1 MNKLREFFYITIGII
16 LVSIGLEYFF
26 FPNNIAAGGVS
37 GFALVIQDA
46 FNIDAGTVMWICNIV
61 LFVLAF
67 IFIGGNF
74 GIKSIYAA
82 FGLSTILSVIE
93 KLGISY
99 AVTDN
104 LILATVFGS
113 VFTALGGA
121 VVFNQGASTGGTSI
135 TAKLLSKYLNMD
147 IGKGLLISDS
157 VVIVLAIYNF
167 GVELGLFGLI
177 AVYLSSNLID
187 KFIDGINSCKQV
199 IVFTS
204 NEDLVSNYIIKDLDR
219 GCTVFDGRGGYT
231 GNRNSVIF
239 TVLDR
244 RQFIKLKQFIKE
256 NDSTA
261 FITVNEATEVF
272 GKGFSNIIGD

>member
-1 MNKLREFFYITIGII
+1 MKKVREFFYITIGII

-46 FNIDAGTVMWICNIV
+46 FNIEAGTVMWICNII
-61 LFVLAF
+61 LFILAF
-67 IFIGGNF
+67 IFIGGSF
-74 GIKSIYAA
+74 GTKSIYAA
-82 FGLSTILSVIE
+82 FGLSAILSVIE

-121 VVFNQGASTGGTSI
+121 IVFNQGASTGGTSI

-157 VVIVLAIYNF
+157 FVIVLAIYNF

-177 AVYLSSNLID
+177 AVYLASSLID

-204 NEDLVSNYIIKDLDR
+204 NEEMVSKYIIKDIDR

-261 FITVNEATEVF
+261 FITVNEAAEVL
-272 GKGFSNIIGD
+272 GKGFSNITED

>member
-1 MNKLREFFYITIGII
+1 MKKVREFFYITIGII
-16 LVSIGLEYFF
+16 LVAIGLEYFL
-26 FPNNIAAGGVS
+26 FPNNIAAGGVA
-37 GFALVIQDA
+37 GFALVIQDI
-46 FNIDAGTVMWICNIV
+46 FNIEAGIIMWGCNII
-61 LFVLAF
+61 LFILAF
-67 IFIGGNF
+67 VFIGGSF
-74 GIKSIYAA
+74 GTKSIYAA

-93 KLGISY
+93 KLGLSY
-99 AVTDN
+99 AVTNN

-113 VFTALGGA
+113 VFSALGGA
-121 VVFNQGASTGGTSI
+121 IVFNQGASTGGTSI

-157 VVIVLAIYNF
+157 FVILLAIYNF

-177 AVYLSSNLID
+177 AVYLSSTLID

-199 IVFTS
+199 MIFTR
-204 NEDLVSNYIIKDLDR
+204 NEKMVTEYIMNNIHR

-231 GNRNSVIF
+231 GENNNVIF

-244 RQFIKLKQFIKE
+244 RQFVKLKQFIRE

-261 FITVNEATEVF
+261 FITVNEATEVL
-272 GKGFSNIIGD
+272 GKGFVNIIED

>member
-204 NEDLVSNYIIKDLDR
+204 NEDLVSNYIIKDLER

>member
-1 MNKLREFFYITIGII
+1 MKKLKDFFYITIGII
-16 LVSIGLEYFF
+16 LVAIGLEYFF

-37 GFALVIQDA
+37 GFALVIQDI
-46 FNIDAGTVMWICNIV
+46 FNIDASIVMWICNIV
-61 LFVLAF
+61 LFILAF
-67 IFIGGNF
+67 MLIGGSF
-74 GIKSIYAA
+74 GAKSVYAA
-82 FGLSTILSVIE
+82 FGLSTILSIIE
-93 KLGISY
+93 NLRLSFAI
-99 AVTDN
+99 TDN

-121 VVFNQGASTGGTSI
+121 IVFNQGASTGGTSI

-167 GVELGLFGLI
+167 GIELGLFGLI
-177 AVYLSSNLID
+177 AVYLSSTLID

-204 NEDLVSNYIIKDLDR
+204 NVEMVSNYIIKDIDR

-261 FITVNEATEVF
+261 FITVNDATEVF
-272 GKGFSNIIGD
+272 GKGFSNIKGD

>member
-1 MNKLREFFYITIGII
+1 MKKLREFFYITIGII

-46 FNIDAGTVMWICNIV
+46 FNIEAGTVMWICNIV
-61 LFVLAF
+61 LFIVAF
-67 IFIGGNF
+67 IFIGGSF
-74 GIKSIYAA
+74 GTKSIYAA
-82 FGLSTILSVIE
+82 FGLSAILSAIE

-121 VVFNQGASTGGTSI
+121 IVFNQGASTGGTSI

-157 VVIVLAIYNF
+157 FVIILAIYNF

-177 AVYLSSNLID
+177 AVYLSSSLID

-204 NEDLVSNYIIKDLDR
+204 NEEMVSKYIIKDIDR

-256 NDSTA
+256 NDPKA
-261 FITVNEATEVF
+261 FITVNEATEVL
-272 GKGFSNIIGD
+272 GKGFSNIIED

>member
-157 VVIVLAIYNF
+157 VVIVLA
-167 GVELGLFGLI
+167 
-177 AVYLSSNLID
+177 VYLSSNLID

-204 NEDLVSNYIIKDLDR
+204 NEDLVSNYIIKDLER

>member
-1 MNKLREFFYITIGII
+1 MKKLREFFYITIGII

-26 FPNNIAAGGVS
+26 FPNNIAGGGVS

-46 FNIDAGTVMWICNIV
+46 FNIEAGTVMWICNIV
-61 LFVLAF
+61 LFIVAF
-67 IFIGGNF
+67 IFIGGSF
-74 GIKSIYAA
+74 GTKSIYAA
-82 FGLSTILSVIE
+82 FGLSAILSAIE

-121 VVFNQGASTGGTSI
+121 IVFNQGASTGGTSI

-157 VVIVLAIYNF
+157 FVIILAIYNF

-177 AVYLSSNLID
+177 AVYLSSSLID

-204 NEDLVSNYIIKDLDR
+204 NEEMVSKYIIKDIDR

-256 NDSTA
+256 NDPKA
-261 FITVNEATEVF
+261 FITVNEATEVL
-272 GKGFSNIIGD
+272 GKGFSNIIED

>member
-1 MNKLREFFYITIGII
+1 MKKLREFFYITIGII

-46 FNIDAGTVMWICNIV
+46 FNIEAGTVMWICNIV
-61 LFVLAF
+61 LFIVAF
-67 IFIGGNF
+67 IFIGGSF
-74 GIKSIYAA
+74 GTKSIYAA
-82 FGLSTILSVIE
+82 FGLSAILSAIE

-121 VVFNQGASTGGTSI
+121 IVFNQGASTGGTSI

-147 IGKGLLISDS
+147 IGKGLLTSDS
-157 VVIVLAIYNF
+157 FVIILAIYNF

-177 AVYLSSNLID
+177 AVYLSSSLID

-204 NEDLVSNYIIKDLDR
+204 NEEMVSKYIIKDIDR

-256 NDSTA
+256 NDPKA
-261 FITVNEATEVF
+261 FITVNEATEVL
-272 GKGFSNIIGD
+272 GKGFSNIIED

>member
-1 MNKLREFFYITIGII
+1 MKKLKEFFYITIGII
-16 LVSIGLEYFF
+16 LVAIGLEYFF

-37 GFALVIQDA
+37 GFALVIQDI
-46 FNIDAGTVMWICNIV
+46 FNIDASIVMWICNIV
-61 LFVLAF
+61 LFILAF
-67 IFIGGNF
+67 MLIGGSF
-74 GIKSIYAA
+74 GAKSVYAA
-82 FGLSTILSVIE
+82 FGLSTILSIIE
-93 KLGISY
+93 NLRLSFAI
-99 AVTDN
+99 TDN

-121 VVFNQGASTGGTSI
+121 IVFNQGASTGGTSI

-167 GVELGLFGLI
+167 GIELGLFGLI
-177 AVYLSSNLID
+177 AVYLSSTLID

-204 NEDLVSNYIIKDLDR
+204 NVEMVSNYIIKDIDR

-261 FITVNEATEVF
+261 FITVNDATEVF
-272 GKGFSNIIGD
+272 GKGFSNIKGD

>member
-113 VFTALGGA
+113 VFTALGGT

-199 IVFTS
+199 IVFTF
-204 NEDLVSNYIIKDLDR
+204 NEDLVSNYIIKDLER